1 MILLYILLSIILIL
15 IFLIIFTSIE
25 LQIENLEYTIPK
37 AYRESDLKGKED
49 YKIIIKL
56 YILGKINYFR
66 INLTKTKSER
76 ERIRSN
82 VKKIERKMFQNIDKF
97 KFDIKIL
104 KSLHV
109 LKSLNIKLKKL
120 NLRITLGTED
130 AALTAILIGV
140 IASFIGIILKGFI
153 QDEKTNYW
161 KIEPIYQNV
170 NLLKINLDCIFRVK
184 LIHII
189 YTIINSKKGGKQN
202 VRSSNRR
209 AYAYSNE

>member
-1 MILLYILLSIILIL
+1 MILLYILISIIVIL
-15 IFLIIFTSIE
+15 AFIIIFTSIE
-25 LQIENLEYTIPK
+25 LQIENLEYIIPK
-37 AYRESDLKGKED
+37 AYRKSDLKGKED

-82 VKKIERKMFQNIDKF
+82 VKKLERKMFQNIDKF

-104 KSLHV
+104 KSLQT
-109 LKSLNIKLKKL
+109 LKFLNIKLKKL
-120 NLRITLGTED
+120 NLKIILGTED

-153 QDEKTNYW
+153 QNEKTNYW

-189 YTIINSKKGGKQN
+189 YTIIISKKGGEQN
-202 VRSSNRR
+202 VKSSNRR
-209 AYAYSNE
+209 TYAYSNE

>member
-15 IFLIIFTSIE
+15 IFLITFTSIE
-25 LQIENLEYTIPK
+25 LHIENLEYTIPK
-37 AYRESDLKGKED
+37 LYRENNLKRKDD
-49 YKIIIKL
+49 YKITIKL

-66 INLTKTKSER
+66 INLTKTKLER
-76 ERIRSN
+76 ERIRTN

-120 NLRITLGTED
+120 NLKIILGTED

-153 QDEKTNYW
+153 QNEKTNYW

-189 YTIINSKKGGKQN
+189 YTIIISKKGGEQN
-202 VRSSNRR
+202 VKSSNRR
-209 AYAYSNE
+209 TYAYSNE

>member
-1 MILLYILLSIILIL
+1 MTVFYIVLSIILIL
-15 IFLIIFTSIE
+15 AFLIIFTSIE
-25 LQIENLEYTIPK
+25 LHIENFKYTIPK
-37 AYRESDLKGKED
+37 AYRENDVNKKEE

-56 YILGKINYFR
+56 YFLGKINYFK
-66 INLTKTKSER
+66 INITKTKLER
-76 ERIRSN
+76 KRLKDN
-82 VKKIERKMFQNIDKF
+82 VKKLERKMFQNIDKF

-104 KSLHV
+104 KSLQT
-109 LKSLNIKLKKL
+109 LKFLNIKLKKL
-120 NLRITLGTED
+120 NLKIILGTED

-140 IASFIGIILKGFI
+140 IASFMGIILKGFI
-153 QDEKTNYW
+153 QNEKTNYW

-189 YTIINSKKGGKQN
+189 YTIIISKKGGEQN
-202 VRSSNRR
+202 VKSSNRR